1 MAMIVKAVFTY
12 EIVVDIDSSND
23 SYIDIRALAKDLAA
37 MEIQSRLENGEITS
51 EQFDYKIEGGIHSQN
66 EVIL

>member
-1 MAMIVKAVFTY
+1 MIVKAIFTY
-12 EIVVDIDSSND
+12 EIVVDIDSSNN
-23 SYIDIRALAKDLAA
+23 SYIDTKALAKDLAA

-51 EQFDYKIEGGIHSQN
+51 EQFDYKIEGVIYSQN

>member
-1 MAMIVKAVFTY
+1 MIVKAIFTY
-12 EIVVDIDSSND
+12 ELNVDIDSSND
-23 SYIDIRALAKDLAA
+23 SYIDTKTLAKDLAA
-37 MEIQSRLENGEITS
+37 MEIQSRLDNGEITS

>member
-1 MAMIVKAVFTY
+1 MIVKAIFTY

-23 SYIDIRALAKDLAA
+23 SYIDIRALSKDLAA
-37 MEIQSRLENGEITS
+37 MEIHTRLENGEITS
-51 EQFDYKIEGGIHSQN
+51 EQFDYKIEGVIYSQN